1 MYDIMI
7 TLEEAKKILK
17 EKNITGYVV
26 VDLEFSGK
34 YAKAIIESDISH
46 GLPHGK
52 YYVDGKEVTMNNIND
67 FSLDQLEQSYQAVIE
82 KDESVV
88 DFDTFL
94 KMKNSKFKLLR

>member
-1 MYDIMI
+1 MM

-34 YAKAIIESDISH
+34 YAKAIIESDISN

-52 YYVDGKEVTMNNIND
+52 YYVDGEEVTMDNIND
-67 FSLDQLEQSYQAVIE
+67 FSLDQLEQSYHAVME
-82 KDESVV
+82 KVESV

-94 KMKNSKFKLLR
+94 KMKNSKF

>member
-1 MYDIMI
+1 MYDIMR

-17 EKNITGYVV
+17 EKNITGFVI
-26 VDLEFSGK
+26 VDLEFGGK
-34 YAKAIIESDISH
+34 YAKAFIESDISH

-52 YYVDGKEVTMNNIND
+52 YYVAGKEVTMNNIND

-82 KDESVV
+82 KVESV